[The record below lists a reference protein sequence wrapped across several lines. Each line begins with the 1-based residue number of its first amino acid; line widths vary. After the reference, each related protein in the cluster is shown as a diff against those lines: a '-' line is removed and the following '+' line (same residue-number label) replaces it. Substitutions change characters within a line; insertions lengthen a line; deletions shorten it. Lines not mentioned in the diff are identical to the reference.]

1 MATSKIT
8 YKGGLR
14 TEAVHLKS
22 GTAILTDAPTDNR
35 GQGASFSPTDLV
47 ATGLGACVL
56 TIMGIKALDSG
67 IDMEGATAEVE
78 KIMASNPR
86 RISEINVKI
95 TMPSNNYTDKE
106 KILLERSAHH
116 CPVAKSLSE
125 NLKETIE
132 IIYPAND
139 SENS

>member
-1 MATSKIT
+1 MPTAKIT

-22 GTAILTDAPTDNR
+22 GTAIITDAPTDNR

-47 ATGLGACVL
+47 ATGLGSCIL

-78 KIMASNPR
+78 KIMAANPR
-86 RISEINVKI
+86 RIAEIKVFIK
-95 TMPSNNYTDKE
+95 MPDKDYTDKE
-106 KILLERSAHH
+106 KVMLERAAHH

-125 NLKETIE
+125 NLKESVE
-132 IIYPAND
+132 IVWKDKA
-139 SENS
+139 

>member
-1 MATSKIT
+1 MSTAKIT

-22 GTAILTDAPTDNR
+22 GSAILTDAPTDNR
-35 GQGASFSPTDLV
+35 GQGAAFSPTDLV
-47 ATGLGACVL
+47 ATALGSCIL

-78 KIMASNPR
+78 KVMASNPR
-86 RISEINVKI
+86 RIAEIKVLIK
-95 TMPSNNYTDKE
+95 MPDNDYTDKD
-106 KILLERSAHH
+106 KIVLERAAHH

-125 NLKETIE
+125 NLKETVE
-132 IIYPAND
+132 IIWKD
-139 SENS
+139 KV